1 MGFSA
6 KQVKALRRNLDHR
19 SVRTREANG
28 RQLSYIEG
36 WYAISEANRI
46 FGFDGWSRETV
57 ESRCIL
63 ARENRGSFLAIYIA
77 RVRISVFA
85 DGATIVREGH
95 GSGEG
100 RGPSPGEVHDT
111 ALKAAE
117 TDATKR
123 ALATFGRPFGLELY
137 RKEKKAGFQSE
148 VTLQPM
154 LSNLHTE
161 PRVGLH
167 PDDTT
172 PIPRPSHYY
181 GRRHSSSMKEFF
193 PKDKANLEVNATAA
207 PPLSPAELD
216 GSVPNRIDKSQL
228 SLAEPKRL
236 RDKAH
241 LKFVASQPCLIC
253 GRQPSD
259 PHHLRFAQPRAIG
272 LKVSDE
278 FTVPLCRGHHR
289 QLHQAGN
296 EEAWWAAYNIGVLT
310 IARDLWA
317 QTRPKSA
324 RQQLNRQNEPNC
336 SSMTSLRQI
345 EANRHNALKSTGPT
359 TPEGKE
365 RSRCNAVRHG
375 LTAETVIAVLESSE
389 DYEAFEATVISDY
402 NAETT
407 VERQLVL
414 RLASVLWRLRRATSI
429 ETAIFD
435 LQLRMPVY

>member
-6 KQVKALRRNLDHR
+6 KQVRALKRNPDHR
-19 SVRTREANG
+19 HVRTRKANG
-28 RQLSYIEG
+28 RELSYLEG

-46 FGFDGWSRETV
+46 FGFDGWSRETL
-57 ESRCIL
+57 ESRCVL

-85 DGATIVREGH
+85 DGTTIVREGH

-137 RKEKKAGFQSE
+137 RKEKRASFQNE
-148 VTLQPM
+148 VPLQPE

-161 PRVGLH
+161 PRAGLH

-193 PKDKANLEVNATAA
+193 PKDKANMDVNATAA
-207 PPLSPAELD
+207 RPPAPVALD

-228 SLAEPKRL
+228 VLSEPKRL

-241 LKFVASQPCLIC
+241 LRFIASQPCLIC
-253 GRQPSD
+253 GRHPSD

-278 FTVPLCRGHHR
+278 FTVPLCRVHHR

-296 EEAWWAAYNIGVLT
+296 EETWWKSLNLDPLAFAKG
-310 IARDLWA
+310 LWE
-317 QTRPKSA
+317 QT
-324 RQQLNRQNEPNC
+324 
-336 SSMTSLRQI
+336 
-345 EANRHNALKSTGPT
+345 H
-359 TPEGKE
+359 
-365 RSRCNAVRHG
+365 
-375 LTAETVIAVLESSE
+375 
-389 DYEAFEATVISDY
+389 
-402 NAETT
+402 
-407 VERQLVL
+407 
-414 RLASVLWRLRRATSI
+414 
-429 ETAIFD
+429 
-435 LQLRMPVY
+435 